1 MEVGETQEEALLREI
16 KEELNI
22 NIQVGELLDT
32 IEYDYPQFHLTMY
45 CYMCT
50 FVSGELV
57 LKEHNASRW
66 LTKDTLDSV
75 NWLPADIALIDKL
88 KKIL

>member
-1 MEVGETQEEALLREI
+1 MEVGETQEEALLRN

-50 FVSGELV
+50 LFQ
-57 LKEHNASRW
+57 
-66 LTKDTLDSV
+66 V
-75 NWLPADIALIDKL
+75 N
-88 KKIL
+88 